1 MPGKIKIP
9 ARKPVKRS
17 SARKSVFMEET
28 GRRGLLD
35 PRAARAAARGR
46 QTRLID
52 EGMDLSG
59 ADIERGQNLKNG
71 ILGLANKAQ
80 VSEEQMAKLQKMEAD
95 KLDAMYQ
102 GNKFVFDVYFNYSEV
117 SADESGALKYGP
129 GKSSDVD
136 FLIEQYERA
145 YGAL

>member
-46 QTRLID
+46 QTRLIN

>member
-1 MPGKIKIP
+1 MPGKVKIP
-9 ARKPVKRS
+9 AKKPVKRS
-17 SARKSVFMEET
+17 AARKSVFMEET

-46 QTRLID
+46 QTRLIED
-52 EGMDLSG
+52 GFDLSG
-59 ADIERGQNLKNG
+59 TDLKRGQNLKEG
-71 ILGLANKAQ
+71 IMGLANKAQ
-80 VSEEQMAKLQKMEAD
+80 VSEEQLAKLNRMEAD

-117 SADESGALKYGP
+117 STDETGALVYGP

>member
-1 MPGKIKIP
+1 MPGKVRVP

-59 ADIERGQNLKNG
+59 ADIKRGQHLKNG